1 MQTGLSRLEMGS
13 NRGIVLNLGCRSF
26 GLAAIAALVLV
37 LLFLF
42 PRSLTAQTTITEA
55 IISVFQQQSGAVIA
69 ATPNTTPSDPSPN
82 QASNA
87 FARYTGYR
95 VRSVSLKNA
104 QRIGQADLLELLPVQ
119 PGTELDR
126 AAVHASI
133 QQLFATGRFRTIA
146 AEVTLYPDRSLDL
159 AFVVDEKL
167 FIGSIVVYGAPRP
180 PTESQ
185 LANASKLQLGQEFDE
200 DAVAAAMERMK
211 RLLAE
216 GGYFGPT
223 IRMDSTLDPQHQRI
237 GLSFIIDRGPHARLG
252 QVIVKGDSGYSP
264 AKIRTISKLHPGQPI
279 TAARL
284 SRAFTRLRKKYQ
296 KSDRLQAQV
305 AVVDRNYH
313 TDTNR
318 LDYVFDINRGPIVV
332 VRIEGARVR
341 KGLIKKYV
349 PVYEEGAVDEDLLTE
364 GRRNLRDYFQT
375 KGYFDATVTSK
386 LTQQNGR
393 QLVIFDVDRGVM
405 HTFAELVINGNKYF
419 PRESIRER
427 MALQPADLLQR
438 HGIFSSAL
446 LTRDLGV
453 ISGLYQVNGF
463 QQVSVTAKT
472 TDDYQG
478 KSGRLRVDINIS
490 EGPQTLVHTVQMFGN
505 LHFSN
510 DVLLDQIST
519 IQGQP
524 FSSYLLANDRDAIV
538 SYYFD
543 RGFPD
548 VQVEAGNQPTPGLPN
563 RQDVSFKVIEGR
575 QVFIDKILVSG
586 LRHTKPFVVSREF
599 EIKEGDPLSQS
610 HVLNTQRRLYDLS
623 IFNQV
628 DMAADN
634 PDGSVSQKNLMVQVE
649 EAKRYTFDYGLGF
662 QAQTG
667 NVNSDCQRIQ
677 LNPTSTQ
684 VCNPGGGTGFS
695 PLLTFGVTR
704 ANFRGRND
712 TIVFRTNLGTLQQRA
727 ILTYEQPHWLNRND
741 LTLSFSALYDSTQNV
756 LTFSSQQLAGSVQ
769 ALQQW
774 RKGETFLYKF
784 SYRRVKVDQNTLQIS
799 PELIPLLAR
808 PVRVG
813 MPSFSYVRDHRDDP
827 IDSHKGTYNS
837 LDFGVAS
844 SIFGSQANY
853 TRLFIQNSSYYSF
866 AENKNI
872 TGRRWIFARSTRIGI
887 ENPFGKINLADTI
900 GTSGSSL
907 PTSVAE
913 VVPLPERFFT
923 GGSNSHRGFG
933 LNQAGPRD
941 AETGFPLGGDGLF
954 INNLEIRTPPIA
966 LPYIGE
972 NLSAVVF
979 HDAGNVFAS
988 AGDFFPSLAHWS
1000 QPHQETCV
1008 PHETQVTAT
1017 TPTCDFNFISQAV
1030 GLGVRYRTPIGP
1042 VRVDF
1047 GYNLNPPLFPV
1058 RDDPTRGPYLDRTS
1072 HFNLYFSIGQTF

>member
-1 MQTGLSRLEMGS
+1 LLRSKIRS
-13 NRGIVLNLGCRSF
+13 NCGVVPNRALQSLQFRSI
-26 GLAAIAALVLV
+26 LAL
-37 LLFLF
+37 LLFTAGPPLW
-42 PRSLTAQTTITEA
+42 LNAQTAGAQLTIPSLQE
-55 IISVFQQQSGAVIA
+55 QSGAVA
-69 ATPNTTPSDPSPN
+69 SQEPSPN

-87 FARYTGYR
+87 FARYSGYR
-95 VRSVSLKNA
+95 VRSVMLKDA
-104 QRIGQADLLELLPVQ
+104 QRINQSDLLELLPIQ
-119 PGTELDR
+119 PGTVLDR
-126 AAVHASI
+126 TNVRASI

-146 AEVTLYPDRSLDL
+146 AEVTPYPDRSLDL

-180 PTESQ
+180 PTQSQ
-185 LANASKLQLGQEFDE
+185 LANASKLQLGQELDE

-216 GGYFGPT
+216 DGYFNPT

-264 AKIRTISKLHPGQPI
+264 GKIRSITKLHPGQPI
-279 TAARL
+279 TAAHV
-284 SRAFTRLRKKYQ
+284 SRAFTRLRKNYQ
-296 KSDRLQAQV
+296 RTNHLQAQV

-318 LDYVFDINRGPIVV
+318 LDYVFDINRGPLVE
-332 VRIEGARVR
+332 VRIEGAKVR

-349 PVYEEGAVDEDLLTE
+349 PIYEEGAVDEDLLTE

-375 KGYFDATVTSK
+375 KGYFDATVNSK
-386 LTQQNGR
+386 LTQKDGR
-393 QLVIFDVDRGVM
+393 ELVIFDVDRGEL
-405 HTFAELVINGNKYF
+405 HTFTDLVINGNKYF
-419 PRESIRER
+419 PVESIRER
-427 MALQPADLLQR
+427 MALQPADILQR
-438 HGIFSSAL
+438 HGVFSSAL
-446 LTRDLGV
+446 LSRDLSV
-453 ISGLYQVNGF
+453 ITGLYQVNGF
-463 QQVSVTAKT
+463 QQVNVSGKT
-472 TDDYQG
+472 TDDYEG
-478 KSGRLRVDINIS
+478 KSGRLRVDINIL
-490 EGPQTLVHTVQMFGN
+490 EGPQTLVRTAQITGN

-524 FSSYLLANDRDAIV
+524 FSSYLLANDRDALV

-548 VQVEAGNQPTPGLPN
+548 VQVEASSQPASDPPN
-563 RQDVSFKVIEGR
+563 RQDITFKVTEGR

-586 LRHTKPFVVSREF
+586 LQYTKPFVVSREF

-610 HVLNTQRRLYDLS
+610 RVLNTQRKLYDLS

-667 NVNSDCQRIQ
+667 NVNSDCQKIQ

-695 PLLTFGVTR
+695 PLVTFGVTR
-704 ANFRGRND
+704 SNFRGRNH

-727 ILTYEQPHWLNRND
+727 TLTYLQPHWLNRDN

-769 ALQQW
+769 VLQQW
-774 RKGETFLYKF
+774 RKGETFLYKY
-784 SYRRVKVDQNTLQIS
+784 SYRRSKVDQNTLQIS

-837 LDFGVAS
+837 MDYGVAS

-853 TRLFIQNSSYYSF
+853 TRLFLQNSSYHTF

-872 TGRRWIFARSTRIGI
+872 SGRRWVFARSTRIGV
-887 ENPFGKINLADTI
+887 ENPFGKINLDASVTNV
-900 GTSGSSL
+900 

-923 GGSNSHRGFG
+923 GGSNSHRGFA

-941 AETGFPLGGDGLF
+941 PETGFPLGGDGLF
-954 INNLEIRTPPIA
+954 LNNLEIRTPPIA
-966 LPYIGE
+966 LPYVGE
-972 NLSAVVF
+972 NLSAVLF

-988 AGDFFPSLAHWS
+988 AGDIFPSLGHWS
-1000 QPHQETCV
+1000 QQHPETCV

-1017 TPTCDFNFISQAV
+1017 TSVCDFNYISQAI

-1058 RDDPTRGPYLDRTS
+1058 RDDPTKGPYLDRTS